1 MWLRCELSVGLAVAA
16 VLGCEAAAADTL
28 VLRDEAYVKGPQV
41 LLGDVAD
48 IDGELAPVL
57 KEIDLGTAALPGDS
71 KRLNAALVESRIR
84 NAGVDVASLEV
95 KGAPTVRATTMHL
108 EINGDMLA
116 NSLREFIEASMPWD
130 PANTEIDILP
140 GVADFRVP
148 DGEVVFD
155 WQANPQY
162 RYLGQGAFRGA
173 VIVDGQAQKRFTMKA
188 AIESYGDIVVARTDI
203 PRGQILSPNLL
214 EVRKRALSRIE
225 AGAFADPAEVDGCVT
240 RTSIFSGQELTS
252 RKVQPRILVKR
263 NQLVAV
269 EMHAGALRVQSQ
281 ARAMV
286 PGAAGDV
293 ILCQNLT
300 SKQEFQAI
308 VRKDGVVVVQ

>member
-1 MWLRCELSVGLAVAA
+1 MWLRCELCAGLAVVAA
-16 VLGCEAAAADTL
+16 LGCGAAAAGTL

-41 LLGDVAD
+41 LLGEVAD
-48 IDGELAPVL
+48 IEGELASVL

-84 NAGVDVASLEV
+84 NAGVDLASIEV
-95 KGAPTVRATTMHL
+95 KGAPAVRATTMHL
-108 EINGDMLA
+108 EINADMLA

-140 GVADFRVP
+140 NVADFRVP
-148 DGEVVFD
+148 DGEVSFD

-173 VIVDGQAQKRFTMKA
+173 VIVDGQTQKRFTMKA
-188 AIESYGDIVVARTDI
+188 SIESYGDVVVARTDI
-203 PRGQILSPNLL
+203 PRGQILSANLL
-214 EVRKRALSRIE
+214 EVQKRALSKIE
-225 AGAFADPAEVDGCVT
+225 AGTFAHPAEVEGCVT
-240 RTSIFSGQELTS
+240 RTTLFPGQELTA

-269 EMHAGALRVQSQ
+269 EIQTGALRVQSQ
-281 ARAMV
+281 ARALV

-293 ILCQNLT
+293 ILCQNLS
-300 SKQEFQAI
+300 SKQEFQAV
-308 VRKDGVVVVQ
+308 VRKDGVAVVP